1 MKLAI
6 GISTLAF
13 VVATIALIIVLWPI
27 VSEAPW
33 EENDWSTLTAPSPKP
48 GASPLLI
55 NDGNGQVILGG
66 KIKSLEQCASAFRH
80 HTHSYKSTDVSHS
93 HDLQRGLWGES
104 YSISAHQPWFLSDQ
118 KTSSPTI
125 SLASMGC

>member
-27 VSEAPW
+27 VSEAPR
-33 EENDWSTLTAPSPKP
+33 EENDWSTLTAPSPNP

-66 KIKSLEQCASAFRH
+66 
-80 HTHSYKSTDVSHS
+80 
-93 HDLQRGLWGES
+93 
-104 YSISAHQPWFLSDQ
+104 
-118 KTSSPTI
+118 
-125 SLASMGC
+125 